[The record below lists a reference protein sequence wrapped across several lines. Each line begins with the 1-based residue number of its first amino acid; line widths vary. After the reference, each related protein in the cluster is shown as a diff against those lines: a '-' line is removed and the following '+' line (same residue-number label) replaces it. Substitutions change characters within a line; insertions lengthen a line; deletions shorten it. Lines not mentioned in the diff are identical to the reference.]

1 MNQFLKLM
9 EYDIIK
15 KDNLLIISP
24 RGRMD
29 TYSTIDIEK
38 KINHTILKNN
48 GSDILLNLK
57 DVEYI
62 SSIGMRVIYSTIQIL
77 EEFSRRLKICNLN
90 ALNRTI
96 FENLNIK
103 DMFDLYENEEEAVL
117 SCESGF

>member
-96 FENLNIK
+96 FENLNIL

>member
-1 MNQFLKLM
+1 MNLFLKLM
-9 EYDIIK
+9 EYDISE
-15 KDNLLIISP
+15 KDNVLIISP

-29 TYSTIDIEK
+29 TYSTIEIEK
-38 KINHTILKNN
+38 KINHSILKNN
-48 GSDILLNLK
+48 RSDIVLNFK

-62 SSIGMRVIYSTIQIL
+62 SSIGLRVIYSTIQVL

-96 FENLNIK
+96 FENLNIL

-117 SCESGF
+117 SCEQGF